1 MTHIEDTGARPL
13 AIRPYIGRTETGSFI
28 KGPAGALIA
37 CLRKRRLRRQTRDD
51 IDRLD
56 AHLRKDA
63 GLPPADYLLME
74 AEHPNRLHRYR

>member
-1 MTHIEDTGARPL
+1 MTYIDNTSAGPL

-28 KGPAGALIA
+28 NGPAGALIA
-37 CLRKRRLRRQTRDD
+37 WLRKRRLRRQTRDD

-74 AEHPNRLHRYR
+74 AERPNRLHRCR